1 MVVFMHDQLA
11 IGGSFSSFHRNAD
24 MRTPLA
30 QAADKGHAEIISMLI
45 DAMLETTD
53 SSAVSVMD
61 RITENKVFICICNWS
76 DTTAKECAL
85 LYSAGDCV
93 WLNKRP
99 RDC

>member
-1 MVVFMHDQLA
+1 MHDQLA

-30 QAADKGHAEIISMLI
+30 QAADNGHAEIISMLI
-45 DAMLETTD
+45 KADAMLETTD
-53 SSAVSVMD
+53 SSAVSVID
-61 RITENKVFICICNWS
+61 RITENKVFICICNRS

-85 LYSAGDCV
+85 LYSAGDRA
-93 WLNKRP
+93 WLNERP